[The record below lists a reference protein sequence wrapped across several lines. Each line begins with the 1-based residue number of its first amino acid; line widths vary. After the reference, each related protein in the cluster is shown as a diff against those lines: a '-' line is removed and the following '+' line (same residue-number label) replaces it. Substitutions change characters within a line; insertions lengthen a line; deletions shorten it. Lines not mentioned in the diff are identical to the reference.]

1 MIFNPIAIDGAW
13 LIDLEPRRDER
24 GSFSRAFCERE
35 HTEHGLEGKFVQA
48 NLSKTHRRGTIRGL
62 HYQLPPAEEAKLV
75 RCIRGAVFDV
85 LVDLRPGSPTFRS
98 WQGVELTAD
107 NDRQLYV
114 PKGCAHGYQ
123 TLADD
128 TELYYLASAFYSPQ
142 HERGIRWDDPA
153 FGIQW
158 AITENVELSPKD
170 LNWPDYA
177 LTPRTHET
185 EPAGQEVR

>member
-1 MIFNPIAIDGAW
+1 LIFNPISIDGAW
-13 LIDLEPRRDER
+13 VIDLEPRRDER

-35 HTEHGLEGKFVQA
+35 HADHGLEGTFVQA

-62 HYQLPPAEEAKLV
+62 HYQCEPAEEAKLV
-75 RCIRGAVFDV
+75 RCIRGAAFDV
-85 LVDLRPGSPTFRS
+85 VVDLRPGSPTFRT
-98 WQGVELTAD
+98 WQGVELTA
-107 NDRQLYV
+107 NNSRQLYV

-128 TELYYLASAFYSPQ
+128 TELFYLASAFYSPQ
-142 HERGIRWDDPA
+142 DERGIRWDDPA

-158 AITENVELSPKD
+158 PITETVELSPKD
-170 LNWPDYA
+170 RNWPDFA
-177 LTPRTHET
+177 LTPLTDET